1 MTRFAAPKTIFKL
14 SAVTAAFLIAISLVS
29 FIDVVNDND
38 KSIANAQ
45 VVDVDEPPTNAT
57 EELDVKVD
65 ATESL
70 PANGT
75 ITADISE
82 ADDVDIDTIPPEGV
96 SIVVT
101 NSTVTVTNHPV
112 EITEAGGTAAAAAAT
127 QDDIAGLD
135 MGTSTASNNEN
146 EEGGSASD
154 DDDDTGDGGSG
165 EGDDFT
171 NTSGSSNN
179 EEDEEE

>member
-29 FIDVVNDND
+29 FIDVVNDDD

-45 VVDVDEPPTNAT
+45 VEDVDEPPTNAT
-57 EELDVKVD
+57 EELDVKID

-70 PANGT
+70 LANGT

-112 EITEAGGTAAAAAAT
+112 EITEAGGTAAAAAT

-135 MGTSTASNNEN
+135 MGTSTSSNNEN
-146 EEGGSASD
+146 EEGGSASKD

-165 EGDDFT
+165 EGDYFT